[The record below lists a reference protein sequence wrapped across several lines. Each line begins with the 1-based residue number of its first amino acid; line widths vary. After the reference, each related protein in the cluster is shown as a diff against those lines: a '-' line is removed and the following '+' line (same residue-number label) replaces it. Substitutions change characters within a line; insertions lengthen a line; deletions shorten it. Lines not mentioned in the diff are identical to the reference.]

1 MPISTA
7 TFIRS
12 TLTLLGAGLLIL
24 IVVAGSSVWLS
35 ERTRE
40 NAADVQEAQS
50 IRTRTSRLLALL
62 LDAETG
68 ERGFLLTHDP
78 RYLEPYEAARRQ
90 IGPDIERLKQLEHA
104 DPEQEKLLDELSRAV
119 SDKFAE
125 LDRTIAL
132 AQAGNL
138 AAATDIVKSDRGR
151 ESMDLARKTLSD
163 LLAHA
168 DIRLHADT
176 EDMTGGARYLS
187 FATIAGASL
196 VFVFGL
202 G

>member
-24 IVVAGSSVWLS
+24 IVVAGSSLWLA

-50 IRTRTSRLLALL
+50 IRSRTSRLLTLL

-68 ERGFLLTHDP
+68 QFAFLLTQDP

-90 IGPDIERLKQLEHA
+90 IRPDIERLKQLHRS
-104 DPEQEKLLDELSRAV
+104 DPEQEKAVDDLSRAV
-119 SDKFAE
+119 SDRLAE
-125 LDRTIAL
+125 LGQTIA
-132 AQAGNL
+132 
-138 AAATDIVKSDRGR
+138 
-151 ESMDLARKTLSD
+151 
-163 LLAHA
+163 
-168 DIRLHADT
+168 
-176 EDMTGGARYLS
+176 
-187 FATIAGASL
+187 
-196 VFVFGL
+196 
-202 G
+202 

>member
-24 IVVAGSSVWLS
+24 IVVAGSSVWLA

-50 IRTRTSRLLALL
+50 IRSRTSRLLTLL

-68 ERGFLLTHDP
+68 QRGFLLTQDP

-90 IGPDIERLKQLEHA
+90 IRPDMERLKQLHQS
-104 DPEQEKLLDELSRAV
+104 DPDQEKALDDLSRAV
-119 SDKFAE
+119 SDKLGE
-125 LDRTIAL
+125 LAQTIAL
-132 AQAGNL
+132 AQRGE
-138 AAATDIVKSDRGR
+138 AAAA
-151 ESMDLARKTLSD
+151 L
-163 LLAHA
+163 
-168 DIRLHADT
+168 
-176 EDMTGGARYLS
+176 
-187 FATIAGASL
+187 
-196 VFVFGL
+196 
-202 G
+202 